1 MTIVIT
7 GASRGIGTAMA
18 AQYEAA
24 GEKVIGTARGAGV
37 EAVLDVTD
45 PASHVA
51 FARTLKDC
59 PLDLLICNAGVY
71 LDKGDDLETGFGP
84 DLWAQSFATNV
95 TGVFLTVQ
103 SLLPNLRAASGAK
116 IAIIASQMGSS
127 TRAPGGSY
135 IYRTSKAAAIN
146 LGRNLA
152 VDLKP
157 EGIAVVA
164 AARGDQQHAGCAAQV
179 EHRLATAALWLRSRS
194 TLPRPFESCLQG
206 VGGAVCQLLEP
217 DMVPAAAQMERV
229 SLGGRPDLARR
240 ARGLPASQRAR

>member
-7 GASRGIGTAMA
+7 GASRGIGAALA
-18 AQYEAA
+18 AQYKAA
-24 GEKVIGTARGAGV
+24 GEEVIGTARGAGV
-37 EAVLDVTD
+37 GAVLDVTD
-45 PASHVA
+45 PASHAA
-51 FARTLKDC
+51 FATTLKDR

-71 LDKGDDLETGFGP
+71 LDKGDDLETGFGA
-84 DLWAQSFATNV
+84 DLWTQSFAVNV

-135 IYRTSKAAAIN
+135 IYRASKAAAIN

-157 EGIAVVA
+157 EGIAVGIYHPGWV
-164 AARGDQQHAGCAAQV
+164 RTDMGGDQGEISVAESAQG
-179 EHRLATAALWLRSRS
+179 LAQRIEALDLVQTGAFETWDGRAH
-194 TLPRPFESCLQG
+194 PF
-206 VGGAVCQLLEP
+206 
-217 DMVPAAAQMERV
+217 
-229 SLGGRPDLARR
+229 
-240 ARGLPASQRAR
+240 